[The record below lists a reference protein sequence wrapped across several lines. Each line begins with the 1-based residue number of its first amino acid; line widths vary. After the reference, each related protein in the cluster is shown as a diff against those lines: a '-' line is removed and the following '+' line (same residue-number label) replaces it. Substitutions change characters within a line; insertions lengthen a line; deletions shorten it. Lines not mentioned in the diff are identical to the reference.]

1 MLGAHFVEV
10 RGLSTGEQ
18 ELATERMESPYKG

>member
-1 MLGAHFVEV
+1 MNEVEK

-18 ELATERMESPYKG
+18 A